1 MSDSAIA
8 TSSTTPAK
16 AKTKKNRLSG
26 SFFRFVLTRFL
37 LIIPTVFILV
47 TIVFFVMRAT
57 GDPISAALG
66 GRLTPAEL
74 QQRIHAAGYD
84 RPLIVQY
91 VDYLGGLLHGDLGTT
106 LTDNQ
111 PVISILTHYGAA
123 TFELAFL
130 ALIVALIVGIGLGR
144 LAARKRDRAADAGI
158 RTFAILCYATPVFF
172 LGLVLKLIF
181 AVWLNILP
189 ASGRSD
195 LNSEMQF
202 TRLVSPTGFYIIDAI
217 QLGDM
222 NVLVDVLRHAVLPAV
237 ALGLLTAGVFI
248 RLVRTNVISTYNSGY
263 VEAAR
268 SRGVSEKRLLNK
280 HAWRPALIPI
290 ITVMGMQIALMLAGA
305 VLTETTFE
313 WKGLGFMLSQYLK
326 ARDFV
331 AVLLSIFAGVLL
343 GLVSGYYGG
352 WVDRILVMIADAV
365 YSFPSLLLAILMAI
379 MISHGQSGLWS
390 GILASGISITV
401 VYIPQYFRTIR
412 AEVIRIKESAYV
424 ESARVV
430 GASTWRIMTKHLF
443 KNSTRTLPVILTLNS
458 SEAILTLAG
467 LGFLGFGI
475 EPTAAAE
482 WGYDLNRS
490 VSDVTAGI
498 WWTAVFP
505 GIAIVLI
512 VLGITLVGES
522 LNDLAD
528 PRLRARKSAGEVV
541 GSIEDT
547 SVDPNEKPTAR
558 NEVIAELDANVD
570 PPATVTDHDP
580 TIVASEWTG
589 EGKPEGK
596 E

>member
-1 MSDSAIA
+1 MSDSATA

-111 PVISILTHYGAA
+111 PVLSILTHYGAA

-144 LAARKRDRAADAGI
+144 LAARKRDR
-158 RTFAILCYATPVFF
+158 
-172 LGLVLKLIF
+172 
-181 AVWLNILP
+181 
-189 ASGRSD
+189 
-195 LNSEMQF
+195 
-202 TRLVSPTGFYIIDAI
+202 
-217 QLGDM
+217 
-222 NVLVDVLRHAVLPAV
+222 
-237 ALGLLTAGVFI
+237 
-248 RLVRTNVISTYNSGY
+248 
-263 VEAAR
+263 
-268 SRGVSEKRLLNK
+268 
-280 HAWRPALIPI
+280 
-290 ITVMGMQIALMLAGA
+290 
-305 VLTETTFE
+305 
-313 WKGLGFMLSQYLK
+313 
-326 ARDFV
+326 
-331 AVLLSIFAGVLL
+331 
-343 GLVSGYYGG
+343 
-352 WVDRILVMIADAV
+352 
-365 YSFPSLLLAILMAI
+365 
-379 MISHGQSGLWS
+379 
-390 GILASGISITV
+390 
-401 VYIPQYFRTIR
+401 
-412 AEVIRIKESAYV
+412 
-424 ESARVV
+424 
-430 GASTWRIMTKHLF
+430 
-443 KNSTRTLPVILTLNS
+443 
-458 SEAILTLAG
+458 
-467 LGFLGFGI
+467 
-475 EPTAAAE
+475 AAAE

-547 SVDPNEKPTAR
+547 SVDPNEKPSAR

-589 EGKPEGK
+589 EGKPESK

>member
-106 LTDNQ
+106 
-111 PVISILTHYGAA
+111 
-123 TFELAFL
+123 
-130 ALIVALIVGIGLGR
+130 LIVALIVGIGLGR

-331 AVLLSIFAGVLL
+331 AV
-343 GLVSGYYGG
+343 
-352 WVDRILVMIADAV
+352 
-365 YSFPSLLLAILMAI
+365 
-379 MISHGQSGLWS
+379 Q
-390 GILASGISITV
+390 GI
-401 VYIPQYFRTIR
+401 
-412 AEVIRIKESAYV
+412 
-424 ESARVV
+424 
-430 GASTWRIMTKHLF
+430 
-443 KNSTRTLPVILTLNS
+443 VIL
-458 SEAILTLAG
+458 
-467 LGFLGFGI
+467 
-475 EPTAAAE
+475 
-482 WGYDLNRS
+482 
-490 VSDVTAGI
+490 
-498 WWTAVFP
+498 
-505 GIAIVLI
+505 IAIIVAVVNFLVDVIAALI
-512 VLGITLVGES
+512 
-522 LNDLAD
+522 D
-528 PRLRARKSAGEVV
+528 PRVRY
-541 GSIEDT
+541 
-547 SVDPNEKPTAR
+547 
-558 NEVIAELDANVD
+558 
-570 PPATVTDHDP
+570 
-580 TIVASEWTG
+580 
-589 EGKPEGK
+589 
-596 E
+596 